1 MRYLVATVALVV
13 SVVIIAEAGTP
24 TKGTLPKYW
33 KGLGLSDAQRAE
45 VYKITGEYGKKIA
58 DLKAQIKA
66 AEAEEKTKLYAVLTD
81 AQKEQL
87 KKILAEKA
95 GATEPAKDKPPA
107 KDK

>member
-24 TKGTLPKYW
+24 IKGKLPTGWSK
-33 KGLGLSDAQRAE
+33 LGLSDAQKAE
-45 VYKITGEYGKKIA
+45 VYKISGEYDKQIGELEAKVKTLKVEKKA
-58 DLKAQIKA
+58 KM
-66 AEAEEKTKLYAVLTD
+66 YAVLTD
-81 AQKEQL
+81 VQKEQL

-95 GATEPAKDKPPA
+95 GATEPPKDKPPA